1 MVSFKIA
8 LRYLYSKKSI
18 NVINIIAIISTV
30 GVTIASAAL
39 IIILS
44 VFNGL
49 EDILLSQFNA
59 FNPELKVSLNEGKF
73 FEIDSVLESKLN
85 SISNIEH
92 YSFVIEDY
100 SVIKM
105 GDLTHPFP
113 VKGVDLNFRK
123 TCGVDTMIYD
133 GDYHLYNSKG
143 EPMAVVGY
151 QVADQLSIGINFVRP
166 MVIYA
171 AKRTAKVSADPLKA
185 FNKSF
190 LYPSS
195 VFAIDESADDK
206 VLVPLELAQR
216 LFEAEHK
223 ASNIEIK
230 VLDFEKV
237 DETQVELSNIL
248 GHQFNIKNQIQQNT
262 FYKIINSE
270 RLMIYLI
277 LSFVLLIAA
286 FNIIASITML
296 IVEKKKDMLSFQ
308 SIGLSNQQIK
318 MIFLFNGWMSSAIGA
333 IFGLILGAIVAFIQI
348 KFELISFGDGSFNV
362 QSYPVSLKIIDFF
375 RVFGMVIGI
384 GFLTS
389 LLPIRNFKKN
399 YLQ

>member
-44 VFNGL
+44 VFNGI

-73 FEIDSVLESKLN
+73 FEIDSILESKLKA
-85 SISNIEH
+85 IDNIEH
-92 YSFVIEDY
+92 YSFVMEDY
-100 SVIKM
+100 AVIKM
-105 GDLTHPFP
+105 GKLTHPFP
-113 VKGVDLNFRK
+113 VKGVDLNFRN
-123 TCGVDTMIYD
+123 TCGVDTMLFD
-133 GDYHLYNSKG
+133 GDFQLYNPKG
-143 EPMAVVGY
+143 DPMAVVGY

-185 FNKSF
+185 FNKTF

-195 VFAIDESADDK
+195 IFAIDESADDK
-206 VLVPLELAQR
+206 VLVPLELAQH
-216 LFEAEHK
+216 LFEAK
-223 ASNIEIK
+223 NQASNIEIK
-230 VLDFEKV
+230 VHDFGRLE
-237 DETQVELSNIL
+237 ETQDALAKTL
-248 GHQFNIKNQIQQNT
+248 GIQFNIKNQIEQNS

-296 IVEKKKDMLSFQ
+296 IVEKKKDLLSFQ

-318 MIFLFNGWMSSAIGA
+318 LIFLFNGWMSSAIGA
-333 IFGLILGAIVAFIQI
+333 SLGLILGATLAYLQM
-348 KFELISFGDGSFNV
+348 KFEIISFGDGSFHD
-362 QSYPVSLKIIDFF
+362 QAYPVSLKIIDFF

-399 YLQ
+399 YL